1 MTKALITQEVAIVIA
16 VPSQNPSL
24 LSEDFLKYSGI
35 VPLDWQLARAPVYDE
50 RVAQLVFEN
59 GFSLAL
65 QADRVMFLE
74 AIGEKTMADTTIAEV
89 TCKYVEAL
97 KLANFQAFG
106 LNFRSYISYGT
117 DSDAASDFVNTQV
130 LTPRKWTKFTDK
142 PVKATVNM
150 NYELNNGKALNLAIN
165 EASIQFPEKEPE
177 SIVLF
182 SANFNQDLKSVE
194 PEAKI
199 LKIQELARNWQQDLQ
214 TLNELINESFFDN
227 TAFPESRSKVITKK
241 DKDTATMAS
250 VAIEDAA
257 PIPV

>member
-1 MTKALITQEVAIVIA
+1 
-16 VPSQNPSL
+16 
-24 LSEDFLKYSGI
+24 
-35 VPLDWQLARAPVYDE
+35 
-50 RVAQLVFEN
+50 
-59 GFSLAL
+59 
-65 QADRVMFLE
+65 
-74 AIGEKTMADTTIAEV
+74 
-89 TCKYVEAL
+89 
-97 KLANFQAFG
+97 
-106 LNFRSYISYGT
+106 
-117 DSDAASDFVNTQV
+117 
-130 LTPRKWTKFTDK
+130 
-142 PVKATVNM
+142 M

-165 EASIQFPEKEPE
+165 EASIQFPEQEPE

-241 DKDTATMAS
+241 DKDTTTMTS